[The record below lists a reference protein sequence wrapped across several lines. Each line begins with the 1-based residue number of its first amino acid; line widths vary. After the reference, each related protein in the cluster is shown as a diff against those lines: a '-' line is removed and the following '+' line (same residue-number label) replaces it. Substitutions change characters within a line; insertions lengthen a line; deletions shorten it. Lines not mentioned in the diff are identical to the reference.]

1 MEKYEIKVFISQ
13 PMTKPDKDDVLKLRE
28 KTKECIINNREL
40 VASIFNIDTDDKS
53 IDIKF
58 VSTYERIAPDNA
70 PKLYYLGEAIK
81 DLGETDL
88 VVFCDGWES
97 ARGCV
102 VEKVVVDTFKIPYIE
117 TRLINE
123 EVSILHLVKYTKGGS
138 LWKQKITSK

>member
-1 MEKYEIKVFISQ
+1 MDKYEIKVFISQ
-13 PMTKPDKDDVLKLRE
+13 PMTKPDKEDVLKLRE

-40 VASIFNIDTDDKS
+40 VASLLNIDADDKS

-81 DLGETDL
+81 DLGETDV
-88 VVFCDGWES
+88 VVFCSGWED
-97 ARGCV
+97 ARGCII
-102 VEKVVVDTFKIPYIE
+102 ERAIAATFKIPYIE

-123 EVSILHLVKYTKGGS
+123 EVSILHLVK
-138 LWKQKITSK
+138 W